1 MKELLTTIIFFVFMV
16 SFSWGDDELCQI
28 VDINGSVV
36 YTGVCRYSGRDIN
49 TNGKISLNGVYVLK
63 STRSR
68 ASHLIRVNDNEIKN
82 IKTIGS
88 DSLSIMKNRSVNAN
102 FTSKVLKKE
111 SLISDEFYLRTNFYA
126 INGIGYEDRSSADDN
141 FATLFAYVENEL
153 SQKFPEDT
161 ITTELVFN
169 KTSQDIYTDF
179 IQSVYLK
186 AKELK
191 IDNAVVNLG
200 YTIFLSSA
208 SFIAEVLSLDNEY
221 AQKLI
226 ELEKYKDELWVN
238 VVVSNTETELA
249 LISALSNS
257 VQNKSTAIVLG
268 HSQGG
273 MYTYSAFNSFPD
285 SARVHFYSLNIA
297 VPTDKNP
304 NWFLGNEK
312 DWVLEKFRLSFINDI
327 PNGESNSCDNGCN
340 FGGENEHYH
349 AWLESYYNP
358 HLASYA
364 KINAAIENAFKT
376 VPYWEKEKKNAMY
389 QLVWYNGA
397 AQTTIEIAKADGSF
411 VTLGTYHGYNVTDP
425 TIKTIPNVLLQDGV
439 PVLRVMSY
447 HHESWWGPY
456 LSTDP
461 GFFEIISNDDG
472 SLTYLMSDAW
482 SPYSYDD
489 AEFSITLMVE

>member
-1 MKELLTTIIFFVFMV
+1 MNKLLTTIIFFVFMV

-28 VDINGSVV
+28 VDINGAVV

-88 DSLSIMKNRSVNAN
+88 DSLSVMKNRRVNAN

-126 INGIGYEDRSSADDN
+126 INGIGYEDRSFADDN

-226 ELEKYKDELWVN
+226 ELEKYKDEIWEKIIL
-238 VVVSNTETELA
+238 SNYDTK
-249 LISALSNS
+249 LSLESVLTNS
-257 VQNKSTAIVLG
+257 VQNKSRAIVLG

-273 MYTYSAFNSFPD
+273 MYTYKAFNSFSD
-285 SARVHFYSLNIA
+285 SVRTHFYSLNVG
-297 VPTDKNP
+297 VPTANNP
-304 NWFLGNEK
+304 NWYL
-312 DWVLEKFRLSFINDI
+312 INDNDRIVNAARWLFDGI
-327 PNGESNSCDNGCN
+327 PAGESNGPVSVDECECN
-340 FGGENEHYH
+340 NFTHH
-349 AWLESYYNP
+349 AWNESYYKSC
-358 HLASYA
+358 LRSYA
-364 KINAAIENAFKT
+364 KINAAIENAFRT

-425 TIKTIPNVLLQDGV
+425 TIKTVPNVLLQDGV

-447 HHESWWGPY
+447 HHESWWSPY

-489 AEFSITLMVE
+489 AEFSITLFVE